1 MILGFCRAA
10 IFVGKM
16 HYLHIPGTLY
26 KDKTKLVWMKERSL
40 NVKKS
45 REQTRKEKRLSK
57 EVNKMSPLANKE
69 VAKWTCYFT
78 S

>member
-1 MILGFCRAA
+1 
-10 IFVGKM
+10 
-16 HYLHIPGTLY
+16 
-26 KDKTKLVWMKERSL
+26 MKERSL

-69 VAKWTCYFT
+69 VAK
-78 S
+78 